1 MYVKRLGR
9 YIVFLF
15 NILLDKINE
24 LKINKANLASKEGKI
39 KDSDSEAAQKAAQVR
54 AELQSLKVFILIDN
68 IYFLV
73 KKRRITKSIKWF
85 KKSTE

>member
-9 YIVFLF
+9 YIIFLF